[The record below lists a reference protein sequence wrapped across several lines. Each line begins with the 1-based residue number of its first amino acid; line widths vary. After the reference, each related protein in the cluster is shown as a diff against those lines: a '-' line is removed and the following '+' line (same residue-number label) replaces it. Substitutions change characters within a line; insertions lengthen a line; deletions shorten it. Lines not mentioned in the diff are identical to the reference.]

1 MYQLDNNVI
10 ICLKTVVK
18 KQIGIIKIK
27 DFLTSTNDD
36 FFHIVEQI
44 KVFRVLLWVEHSHI
58 CMARGSARITFI

>member
-1 MYQLDNNVI
+1 MNQLDNNVI

-58 CMARGSARITFI
+58 CMASG